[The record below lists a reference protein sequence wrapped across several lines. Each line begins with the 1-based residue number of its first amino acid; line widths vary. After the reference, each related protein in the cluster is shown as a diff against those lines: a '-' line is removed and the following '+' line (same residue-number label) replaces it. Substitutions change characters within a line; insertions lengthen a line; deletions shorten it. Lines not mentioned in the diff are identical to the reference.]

1 MVTSRYEGLGSWKDD
16 GEQWSKTKLTDQ
28 IRNRCVAN
36 EPFQQGNL
44 LNHLSFFHTLSV
56 GTIVR
61 SVVPSIVRLW
71 DFVLMVHLSQLRE
84 G

>member
-1 MVTSRYEGLGSWKDD
+1 MVTSRYEGLGSSKDD
-16 GEQWSKTKLTDQ
+16 GEQWSKTKLADQ

-61 SVVPSIVRLW
+61 SVVRLW